1 MPAPLPFSYLHERA
15 GSRAS
20 DWHLFPDEPLRVR
33 VQGRII
39 PVESRTITTADLA
52 ELAKAAPNIDSPLA
66 VEHEQTL
73 RRFRVHRFSANGR
86 ACATLRYV
94 PPSPPRLADIADL
107 PRAFKALLDRPEGLI
122 LVGGA
127 TGAGKSTTLAAAL
140 DELNQRGGCV
150 IHTLEDPIE
159 FTHTAAKDTVIYQC
173 AFGEDFHDWSDALK
187 HGLRKDP
194 DIILV
199 GEMRDLDTIHAAIH
213 AANTGHL
220 VFASVHG
227 GDVPS
232 MVDRIISAFNS
243 TEREKIAALLSNAAI
258 GFLAQKLVP
267 TADGEER
274 CALFEFM
281 ACTIAA
287 KTTIRDNHLHQL
299 AAVVRAGA
307 GCGMQSFDDHIERLL
322 ARKRITLETARLHH
336 TKPESL

>member
-1 MPAPLPFSYLHERA
+1 MAD
-15 GSRAS
+15 G
-20 DWHLFPDEPLRVR
+20 
-33 VQGRII
+33 
-39 PVESRTITTADLA
+39 ITV
-52 ELAKAAPNIDSPLA
+52 AK
-66 VEHEQTL
+66 
-73 RRFRVHRFSANGR
+73 FRDVANGLQKGQFAVGEHVKIR
-86 ACATLRYV
+86 HL
-94 PPSPPRLADIADL
+94 SDL
-107 PRAFKALLDRPEGLI
+107 DPIYKALLDRPEGLI

-127 TGAGKSTTLAAAL
+127 TGAGKSTTLAAAI

-159 FTHTAAKDTVIYQC
+159 FNHAAARNSVVYQC

-232 MVDRIISAFNS
+232 MVDRIISAFDS

-258 GFLAQKLVP
+258 GFLAQKLVR
-267 TADGEER
+267 TTDGGR

-307 GCGMQSFDDHIERLL
+307 GGGMQSFDDHIERLL
-322 ARKRITLETARLHH
+322 ARKRITLETARVHH
-336 TKPESL
+336 SKPESL

>member
-1 MPAPLPFSYLHERA
+1 MSGALPFSYLHER
-15 GSRAS
+15 GDLRAT

-33 VQGRII
+33 VHGDIVAI
-39 PVESRTITTADLA
+39 EGRTITSADLA
-52 ELAKAAPNIDSPLA
+52 ELAQAAPNIDAALT
-66 VEHEQTL
+66 VEHGDII
-73 RRFRVHRFSANGR
+73 RRFRVHRFNANGR
-86 ACATLRYV
+86 QCATLRYV
-94 PPSPPRLADIADL
+94 PPSPPRLADIIDL
-107 PRAFKALLDRPEGLI
+107 PRAFKMLLGRPEGLI

-127 TGAGKSTTLAAAL
+127 TGAGKSTTLAAAI

-159 FTHTAAKDTVIYQC
+159 FTHAAAKNTVIYQC
-173 AFGEDFHDWSDALK
+173 AYGEDFDSWSDALK

-194 DIILV
+194 DIVLV

-232 MVDRIISAFNS
+232 MVDRIISAFAS

-258 GFLAQKLVP
+258 GFLAQKLVR
-267 TADGEER
+267 TTEGDR

-299 AAVVRAGA
+299 ASVVRGGA
-307 GCGMQSFDDHIERLL
+307 SQGMQCFDDHIERLL
-322 ARKRITLETARLHH
+322 ARKRITLENARIHH
-336 TKPESL
+336 SKPESL

>member
-1 MPAPLPFSYLHERA
+1 MPATLPFSYLHERA
-15 GSRAS
+15 GARAS
-20 DWHLFPDEPLRVR
+20 DWHLYPGEPLRVR
-33 VQGRII
+33 VQGTIVA
-39 PVESRTITTADLA
+39 VESRPITAADLA

-66 VEHEQTL
+66 VEHEKTV

-86 ACATLRYV
+86 ACATLRFV
-94 PPSPPRLADIADL
+94 PPSPPRLAEIAEL
-107 PRAFKALLDRPEGLI
+107 PRAFKSLLARPEGLI

-159 FTHTAAKDTVIYQC
+159 FTHTAAKNSVIYQC

-232 MVDRIISAFNS
+232 MVDRIISAFDS

-267 TADGEER
+267 TTDGER

-281 ACTIAA
+281 ACTIGA

-307 GCGMQSFDDHIERLL
+307 REGMQSFDDHIARLL
-322 ARKRITLETARLHH
+322 ARKRITLETARIHH
-336 TKPESL
+336 TRPESL